1 VRYEIGIL
9 GSGGQGVLLMGT
21 LLAKAAAV
29 SDNIFVAETRSYDT
43 AVRGAKAQSNLVM
56 SDEEIDYPG
65 ILGFDLLLLL
75 AQQGSKQNIEKLKP
89 QALLVVDSG
98 LVREV
103 IWSRILRIPFTRI
116 AREKFSDERAA
127 NMIALG
133 ALTQLCEYFPP
144 SAVEA
149 SISSS
154 FKGDI
159 LALNLSCFREGVE
172 ITKTRKAGFETVEDE
187 DTTI

>member
-1 VRYEIGIL
+1 MRYEIGIL
-9 GSGGQGVLLMGT
+9 GTGGQGILLMGAM
-21 LLAKAAAV
+21 LAKAVAV
-29 SDNIFVAETRSYDT
+29 SDNIFIAETRSYDT
-43 AVRGAKAQSNLVM
+43 AVRGAKAQSNLVIA
-56 SDEEIDYPG
+56 DEEIDYPG

-75 AQQGSKQNIEKLKP
+75 AQQGSKKNIEKLKP

-98 LVREV
+98 LIRQV
-103 IWSRILRIPFTRI
+103 IRSRILKIPFTRI
-116 AREKFSDERAA
+116 ARERFNDERAA

-133 ALTQLCEYFPP
+133 ALTELCEYVPS

-159 LALNLSCFREGVE
+159 LALNLSSFREGIE
-172 ITKTRKAGFETVEDE
+172 ITKTRKSCFETVEDE

>member
-9 GSGGQGVLLMGT
+9 GNGGQGILLMGT
-21 LLAKAAAV
+21 ILAEAV
-29 SDNIFVAETRSYDT
+29 AVRDDMFIAQTRSYDT
-43 AVRGAKAQSNLVM
+43 AVRGAKAQSNLVI

-75 AQQGSKQNIEKLKP
+75 AQQGSKENIEKLKP
-89 QALLVVDSG
+89 QALLVVDSE

-103 IWSRILRIPFTRI
+103 IWSRILKIPFTRI
-116 AREKFSDERAA
+116 ARERFNDEMAA

-133 ALTQLCEYFPP
+133 ALTELCEYVPS
-144 SAVEA
+144 SAVET

-159 LALNLSCFREGVE
+159 LALNLSSFREGIE
-172 ITKTRKAGFETVEDE
+172 IAKTRKSGFETVEDE
-187 DTTI
+187 DTKI